1 MIFFINC
8 HKSNKL
14 KMEKSVLRCDDIL
27 KNKTELVELIH
38 EEENQLVE
46 VFDSLLKIDD
56 TGKISETKPIDKIK
70 EKCISWFVSNILKK
84 QTTYTNP
91 GSISYLL
98 YGEILSEHSI
108 NIKFGTFGQIFAEE
122 LIKTKDNLELLKCGV
137 QSINKIKKKDI
148 DLIFIDKDKIIVY
161 YRELKGNISLDSEKL
176 PATIDKCKEIESF
189 LKEKYSDYSIDMG
202 ILNWS
207 VFNRKILDNKIVTHI
222 KQFEKNGIKVDH
234 MEDFLN
240 IIDVSWDEDDFKLYY
255 REIGN
260 KIKNSKSVV

>member
-27 KNKTELVELIH
+27 KNKAELVH

-46 VFDSLLKIDD
+46 VFDSLLKIDN

-84 QTTYTNP
+84 QTTYTKP

-148 DLIFIDKDKIIVY
+148 DLIFIDKDKKIVY

-189 LKEKYSDYSIDMG
+189 LKEKYSTYSIDTG